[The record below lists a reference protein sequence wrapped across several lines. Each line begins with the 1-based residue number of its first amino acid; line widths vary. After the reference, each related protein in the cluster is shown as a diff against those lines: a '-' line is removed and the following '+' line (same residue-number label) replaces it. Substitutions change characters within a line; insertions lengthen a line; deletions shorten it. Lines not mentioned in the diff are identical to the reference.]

1 MTHATTRPST
11 NLSILHGIHA
21 LESQSMGRLIAVIGN
36 CGSGKTVLTRK
47 LSELYRFMPLL
58 EQHAERPFQA
68 QFQSDLRSYGF
79 ANQVDYLLYRA
90 EQELSLRTSDRVGI
104 ADGGLDQD
112 FHIFTKLFL
121 RKGYLSQREY
131 NLCERM
137 YQALRQALPV
147 PDLLIRLSAP
157 LNVLKR
163 RRTIRTRELDIVTAD
178 DLGTIDELMAAW
190 IAGNTVRVIDF
201 DTRADDPDYSRTTG
215 PLLAALDRFLSAE
228 GQPLRPHPMTR
239 T

>member
-1 MTHATTRPST
+1 
-11 NLSILHGIHA
+11 
-21 LESQSMGRLIAVIGN
+21 
-36 CGSGKTVLTRK
+36 
-47 LSELYRFMPLL
+47 
-58 EQHAERPFQA
+58 
-68 QFQSDLRSYGF
+68 
-79 ANQVDYLLYRA
+79 
-90 EQELSLRTSDRVGI
+90 
-104 ADGGLDQD
+104 
-112 FHIFTKLFL
+112 
-121 RKGYLSQREY
+121 
-131 NLCERM
+131 M

-228 GQPLRPHPMTR
+228 GQPLRPHPPTR